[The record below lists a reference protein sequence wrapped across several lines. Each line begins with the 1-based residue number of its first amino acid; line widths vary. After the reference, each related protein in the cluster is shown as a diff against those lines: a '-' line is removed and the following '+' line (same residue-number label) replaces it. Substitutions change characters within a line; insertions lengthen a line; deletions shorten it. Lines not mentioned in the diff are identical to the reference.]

1 MKRRGLSLLL
11 LAAVLLALCGSIS
24 ADAAIQPSFFVRVK
38 AGSGADYS
46 EFELYIL
53 AGGERV
59 VDLGLIKTERGS
71 GTWATQTGFIRTAAN
86 GQPVCLAAEYRGR
99 KQTFALSDSLLKRY
113 RIELTLDWEQGSLE
127 PDEPS
132 LGNVIL
138 GAVGRLLLTLLLEGV
153 VFYLF
158 GYRRKGSWILF
169 FAVNLLTQGALSYL
183 MSRGI
188 WNMGVPWLSFW
199 AVEGYITLLEAAVYC
214 LLLREHKGSRAALC
228 AICANGA
235 SAVLGGALLSALQ
248 KLF

>member
-11 LAAVLLALCGSIS
+11 LAAILLALCGSIS

-38 AGSGADYS
+38 AGSEADYS
-46 EFELYIL
+46 EFDLYIL

-59 VDLGLIKTERGS
+59 LDLRLDKTERGS
-71 GTWATQTGFIRTAAN
+71 GTWATRTGFIRGAA
-86 GQPVCLAAEYRGR
+86 GGKPVYLVAEYRGQ
-99 KQTFALSDSLLKRY
+99 KQTFELTDSMLKRY
-113 RIELTLDWEQGSLE
+113 GIELTLDWEQGSLAL
-127 PDEPS
+127 DEPT

-138 GAVGRLLLTLLLEGV
+138 GAVGRLLLTLLLEGG

-158 GYRRKGSWILF
+158 GYRRKESWILF
-169 FAVNLLTQGALSYL
+169 FIVNLLTQGALSYF
-183 MSRGI
+183 MSLKI
-188 WNMGVPWLSFW
+188 WNMGAPWLSFW

-228 AICANGA
+228 AICANGV
-235 SAVLGGALLSALQ
+235 SAALGGALLSALQ

>member
-24 ADAAIQPSFFVRVK
+24 ANAAIEPNFFVRVK

-46 EFELYIL
+46 EFDLYIL

-71 GTWATQTGFIRTAAN
+71 GTWATRTGFIRAAAN
-86 GQPVCLAAEYRGR
+86 GQPVCLAAEYRGQ
-99 KQTFALSDSLLKRY
+99 KQTFDLSDSLLKRY
-113 RIELTLDWEQGSLE
+113 RVELTLDWERGSLE
-127 PDEPS
+127 LDEPD

-138 GAVGRLLLTLLLEGV
+138 GAIGRLLLTLLLEGG

-169 FAVNLLTQGALSYL
+169 LVVNLLTQGALSYM
-183 MSRGI
+183 MSLKI
-188 WNMGVPWLSFW
+188 WNMGVLWLSFW

-214 LLLREHKGSRAALC
+214 LLLREHKNGQAVLC
-228 AICANGA
+228 AICANGV
-235 SAVLGGALLSALQ
+235 SAALGGALLIALQ
-248 KLF
+248 KLL